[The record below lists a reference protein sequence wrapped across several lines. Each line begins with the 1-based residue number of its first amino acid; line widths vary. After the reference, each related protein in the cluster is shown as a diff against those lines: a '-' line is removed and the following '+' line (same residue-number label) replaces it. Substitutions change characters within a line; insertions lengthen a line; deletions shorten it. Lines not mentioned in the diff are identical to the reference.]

1 MTGSDPSIAAIVL
14 AAGLSSRFGADKLLH
29 PYAGKPL
36 AAHIADTL
44 AMMPLAHHLAICP
57 SGPSARADLFRTRG
71 FEIITNP
78 EPQRGMASS
87 LALGAQRAIDL
98 DVDALL
104 VCLAD
109 MPHVTTDH
117 LLKLIAA
124 SSSSDTVATA
134 FAGTRGPP
142 AIFSRHL
149 FPELLALSGDH
160 GARHLLA
167 HATLIE
173 APPTLALDFDTPAD
187 FDRP

>member
-1 MTGSDPSIAAIVL
+1 MVL
-14 AAGLSSRFGADKLLH
+14 AAGLATRFGADKLLH

-44 AMMPLAHHLAICP
+44 ATMPLAHRLAICP
-57 SGPSARADLFRTRG
+57 PEPSARAELFRARG
-71 FEIITNP
+71 FDIITNP

-98 DVDALL
+98 DADTLL

-109 MPHVTTDH
+109 MPHVTAEH

-124 SSSSDTVATA
+124 SSSNDTVATT

-149 FPELLALSGDH
+149 FPELTALSGDH
-160 GARHLLA
+160 GARHLLSR
-167 HATLIE
+167 ATLIE

-187 FDRP
+187 FDRS